1 MRRFA
6 APALIALW
14 IVGSAPFLGRLTR
27 WVREEFDRSLLVVV
41 PTILFWVAAAAFVV
55 WVVRSA
61 RQLRWSNYAALAVGA
76 LWAVA
81 QATALARGRPEESA
95 LERMH
100 LVLYGLVAL
109 LLYRAFLRGGRSAIV
124 AAFSAAVLA
133 SLVGVADE
141 FVQWLVWPRV
151 GDYYDCVLNA
161 SAGGCGVV
169 FGAGLFGFDTRAPV
183 PVERRT
189 IAALWVVLAVTS
201 WGLTDLTNLGHLIA
215 DPELG
220 RFRSQY
226 NAERLEQ
233 LNENR
238 RARWAVKLPPTD
250 FQPWHI
256 EDHFLSEAAWHVQAP
271 QRSLRRR
278 RLVDR
283 SGRAGDPEPLLPG
296 RVGTGE
302 ARGHSALRL
311 PPGKGPAPE
320 AGRSSPGT
328 DLRKPR
334 RRQPDLDLAPLPR
347 ALPCSGRS
355 PSRCVPCAGVA
366 PKYLNTLDLI
376 TLASG
381 CSRTTF
387 SRPLGRR
394 VRPAAP
400 RLRRSPRGSPRSD
413 RRRRRSGLPLRRG
426 ATGGRRWCPRR
437 GSCGRTRLPCG
448 CRVRPARRPRTRATP
463 G

>member
-109 LLYRAFLRGGRSAIV
+109 FLYRAFLRGGRSAIV

-151 GDYYDCVLNA
+151 GDFYDCLLNA
-161 SAGGCGVV
+161 SAAGCGVV
-169 FGAGLFGFDTRAPV
+169 FGAGLFGFDAATPSRAELRGV
-183 PVERRT
+183 
-189 IAALWVVLAVTS
+189 VVLWASLVLAS
-201 WGLTDLTNLGHLIA
+201 AGLLELTNLGHLIE

-220 RFRSQY
+220 RFRSHY
-226 NAERLEQ
+226 SAERLER

-238 RARWAVKLPPTD
+238 RDRWATKLPPMD
-250 FQPWHI
+250 LQPWHI
-256 EDHFLSEAAWHVQAP
+256 EDHFLSEAAWHVQTREEAYVAEDWSTAAAEQAILSRYYP
-271 QRSLRRR
+271 AVLELVTPDGLLRYPFQPEKIL
-278 RLVDR
+278 RLEEEGAVPMP
-283 SGRAGDPEPLLPG
+283 SYLSAAGANRIWIWPKRYLWLACAGLLLPLSLILPFDPKT
-296 RVGTGE
+296 RE
-302 ARGHSALRL
+302 ARR
-311 PPGKGPAPE
+311 E
-320 AGRSSPGT
+320 E
-328 DLRKPR
+328 
-334 RRQPDLDLAPLPR
+334 
-347 ALPCSGRS
+347 
-355 PSRCVPCAGVA
+355 
-366 PKYLNTLDLI
+366 
-376 TLASG
+376 
-381 CSRTTF
+381 
-387 SRPLGRR
+387 
-394 VRPAAP
+394 
-400 RLRRSPRGSPRSD
+400 RGQR
-413 RRRRRSGLPLRRG
+413 
-426 ATGGRRWCPRR
+426 
-437 GSCGRTRLPCG
+437 
-448 CRVRPARRPRTRATP
+448 
-463 G
+463 